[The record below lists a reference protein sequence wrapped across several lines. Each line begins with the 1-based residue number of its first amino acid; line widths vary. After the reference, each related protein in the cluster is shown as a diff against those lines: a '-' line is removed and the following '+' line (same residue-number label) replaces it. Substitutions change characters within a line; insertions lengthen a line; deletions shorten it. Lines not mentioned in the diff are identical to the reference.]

1 VTDELSRKELRV
13 RTTVFLILVLLIAVA
28 PEAVVGACQAAV
40 VAALEVLGQL
50 LGDAGAAGAA

>member
-1 VTDELSRKELRV
+1 M

-28 PEAVVGACQAAV
+28 PDAVVGACQAAV